1 MKGPVLSGPRNP
13 KWPSRWLQRDRL
25 VAATVSLAVLGML
38 GLAFASVPLYRMF
51 CAATGYEGTPQVVDA
66 ASALKGKRMMRVR
79 FDANIGGGLAWDF
92 VPEQAQIDLRTGQ
105 TATVFFK
112 VTNRTGHKVTAHA
125 VYNVGPGSIGG
136 YFDKISCFCFT
147 DQTLDAHESV
157 EMPVVFYL
165 DPALEQDESMKGVDE
180 VWLSYTFYQAK
191 AADAGQPGR
200 SPRL

>member
-1 MKGPVLSGPRNP
+1 MSWLNFE
-13 KWPSRWLQRDRL
+13 KWRGGLQRDRM
-25 VAATVSLAVLGML
+25 VAAMASLIVVAML

-51 CAATGYEGTPQVVDA
+51 CAATGYEGTPHIVDT

-79 FDANIGGGLAWDF
+79 FDANVGGGLAWDF
-92 VPEQAQIDLRTGQ
+92 APEQPQIDLRTGQ

-112 VTNRTGHKVTAHA
+112 VTNRTDRKVTAHA

-147 DQTLDAHESV
+147 DQTLDAHETV

-165 DPALEQDESMKGVDE
+165 DPALEQDDSMKGVDE

-191 AADAGQPGR
+191 TADGGQPEK
-200 SPRL
+200 SPKL

>member
-1 MKGPVLSGPRNP
+1 MSGPDTV
-13 KWPSRWLQRDRL
+13 KWPIRWFRRDRV
-25 VAATVSLAVLGML
+25 VATTVSLAVLAML
-38 GLAFASVPLYRMF
+38 ALAFASAPLYRMF
-51 CAATGYEGTPQVVDA
+51 CASTGYEGTPQVVDA
-66 ASALKGKRMMRVR
+66 ASALKGKRIMRVR
-79 FDANIGGGLAWDF
+79 FDANVGGGLAWDF
-92 VPEQAQIDLRTGQ
+92 APEQSQIDLRTGQ

-112 VTNRTGHKVTAHA
+112 VTNRTAHKVTAHA
-125 VYNVGPGSIGG
+125 VYNVGPGSIGS

-191 AADAGQPGR
+191 SADAGQPG
-200 SPRL
+200 SGPRL

>member
-1 MKGPVLSGPRNP
+1 MSGFDFS
-13 KWPSRWLQRDRL
+13 KWRGRWLQRGRMVPAMVCL
-25 VAATVSLAVLGML
+25 IVAGML

-51 CAATGYEGTPQVVDA
+51 CAATGYEGTPHIVDA
-66 ASALKGKRMMRVR
+66 ASALKGKRVMRVR
-79 FDANIGGGLAWDF
+79 FDANVGDGLAWDF
-92 VPEQAQIDLRTGQ
+92 APEQPQIDLLTGQ

-112 VTNRTGHKVTAHA
+112 VTNRADHKVTAHA

-147 DQTLDAHESV
+147 DQTLNAHETV

-165 DPALEQDESMKGVDE
+165 DPALEQDDSMNGVDE

-191 AADAGQPGR
+191 TAEAATPANTPK
-200 SPRL
+200 L

>member
-1 MKGPVLSGPRNP
+1 MSAPRRF
-13 KWPSRWLQRDRL
+13 SRG
-25 VAATVSLAVLGML
+25 VTVPAAAAATVAGML
-38 GLAFASVPLYRMF
+38 ILAYASVPLYRMF
-51 CAATGYEGTPQVVDA
+51 CNATGYEGTPKRVDSA
-66 ASALKGKRMMRVR
+66 AALQGHRVLRVR
-79 FDANIGGGLAWDF
+79 FDANIGGGLPWDF
-92 VPEQAQIDLRTGQ
+92 APEQDHIDLRTGK

-112 VTNRTGHKVTAHA
+112 VTNRENHKVTAHA

-147 DQTLDAHESV
+147 DQTLDAHETV

-191 AADAGQPGR
+191 AADAGP
-200 SPRL
+200 PPHPKL